1 MSLLG
6 GSEAGRRSS
15 GVATKGADA
24 AEGGVGR
31 RERQG
36 LARLEAGGVCVEA
49 RGRARWREESSRV
62 WSGGLAECRC
72 RFLKKLIPRWTPVG
86 R

>member
-36 LARLEAGGVCVEA
+36 LARLARPAACVLRRVGG
-49 RGRARWREESSRV
+49 
-62 WSGGLAECRC
+62 
-72 RFLKKLIPRWTPVG
+72 PVG
-86 R
+86 GRSPHVSGLVGWPSAGADF